1 MKGNTGMM
9 IETERLTLRPMCREY
24 FASTHEYAADPENT
38 RYMLFLPNDSE
49 DETLQYLSDAEAEFS
64 KEKPSYYEMAVFLG
78 EEHIGAVS
86 LYLSENG
93 GPAEFGWIINKRFHG
108 HGYAAE
114 AAAALLGYAANEL
127 GIRRFQAHC
136 DSENFPSRRVMEKL
150 GMALADEY
158 GGRYNKLAPG
168 EERRECLYTLEL

>member
-1 MKGNTGMM
+1 MM
-9 IETERLTLRPMCREY
+9 IETEHLTLRPMRREY
-24 FASTHEYAADPENT
+24 FASTHEYASDPENT

-49 DETLQYLSDAEAEFS
+49 TDTMQYLIDAENESA

-114 AAAALLGYAANEL
+114 AAEALLGYAVNEL
-127 GIRRFQAHC
+127 GIRHFQAHC
-136 DSENFPSRRVMEKL
+136 DSENLPSRRVMEKL
-150 GMALADEY
+150 GMTLADEY
-158 GGRYNKLAPG
+158 GGRYNKLAPD